1 MQGKSQNL
9 NFQDNVNITHNSKE
23 TSTPDPQAKKKSSQ
37 KVRFEYCSSLSKIVR
52 HTAWIVSLKC
62 NWVASFKYL
71 SVVKLQ
77 ESELIIL
84 IKP

>member
-1 MQGKSQNL
+1 MQGKIQDL

-23 TSTPDPQAKKKSSQ
+23 TSTPDPQPEKKSSQ
-37 KVRFEYCSSLSKIVR
+37 RVHFEYCSSLSKIVR
-52 HTAWIVSLKC
+52 HTAWIVNPKC
-62 NWVASFKYL
+62 NWIASFKYL